1 MDVRL
6 RPVQAAIQLRDELS
20 AMMGD
25 DWPDA
30 DARLADL
37 LAAVLLAPDDAD
49 KLKALMAFCRSRP
62 DWAARFNELVGGNL
76 RGGGAAGGAALPRVA
91 PTRSASPGFPGLP
104 GSFGAPGSPVDVRMP
119 AAAAE
124 PEETTPRSTA
134 FTPVEILYA
143 TDRAATGQ
151 AAVQRFYGGDRATDT
166 SVQFGRCVVTLPI
179 KRNRGELNTPGLLD
193 WRGEDPARHIVLA
206 SIEPL
211 APAAFDDA
219 ARRQLGDASN
229 EGLLFVHG
237 YNVSF
242 HDAARR
248 TAQLAHDLAFEG
260 LRLCYSWPS
269 KGEFLGYAADGD
281 SATWSAPH
289 LAAVIRRVR
298 ALKPGLR
305 LHLVAHSMGNR
316 VLTQALRELHLQHE
330 PLQESIQQVA
340 LAAPDIDRDVFEGLA
355 EALRSSARRVTL
367 YASSKDRALWVSKL
381 LHRGPRAGDGGDAML
396 ALDGV
401 DAIDA
406 SQVETSLIG
415 LNHGYFAGKLSV
427 LSDLALLLRTDTP
440 PGRRPGLHPVPNK
453 RHWLMQP

>member
-1 MDVRL
+1 MDARL
-6 RPVQAAIQLRDELS
+6 RPIQAAIQLRDELP
-20 AMMGD
+20 AMTGD
-25 DWPDA
+25 DWPEA
-30 DARLADL
+30 DAQLADL
-37 LAAVLLAPDDAD
+37 LAAALLEPDSAA

-76 RGGGAAGGAALPRVA
+76 RGGGGGGGGPA
-91 PTRSASPGFPGLP
+91 PTRSS
-104 GSFGAPGSPVDVRMP
+104 PGSPVVVPMP
-119 AAAAE
+119 AAAAQ
-124 PEETTPRSTA
+124 PEEATRSTA
-134 FTPVEILYA
+134 AFTPMEILYA

-151 AAVQRFYGGDRATDT
+151 SAVQRFYGGDRAAGS
-166 SVQFGRCVVTLPI
+166 SVQFGRCVVTLPL
-179 KRNRGELNTPGLLD
+179 KRQRGELNTPGLLD
-193 WRGEDPARHIVLA
+193 LWRGEDPARHIVLA

-211 APAAFDDA
+211 QPAAFDDA
-219 ARRQLGDASN
+219 ARRQLGDTSN

-289 LAAVIRRVR
+289 LAAVIRRLR

-316 VLTQALRELHLQHE
+316 VLTQALRELHLRHE

-381 LHRGPRAGDGGDAML
+381 LHRGPRAGDAGDAML

-406 SQVETSLIG
+406 SQVESSLIG

-427 LSDLALLLRTDTP
+427 LSDLALLLRTNTP
-440 PGRRPGLHPVPNK
+440 PGQRPGLRSVPNK